1 MATLYFKT
9 SLDPITPTIQLD
21 GIKIDW
27 GSLSAIDGYEL
38 LAETYHIYRTTTSA
52 PPADDTDIAKIN
64 GTQYIDKPPTA
75 GTYYYWIAYVTASDE
90 HIVFCS
96 SAAITYAGVTTL
108 TAPTFGS
115 ILYYDQ
121 TTASWTPGIQTLS
134 NSGLGIRRTNSV
146 APRSAANG
154 ADFNSG
160 TYYLQPTLS
169 YVNSQNATNSIVSRQ
184 YRPGGNVL
192 SIPITNGGSGYS
204 SVPTVTVS
212 LPQSTWG
219 VRATAGCSRIVVNSF
234 TGGSGYTTAPTVTF
248 RGGGA
253 GVGSVYPQTEAVA
266 TITGGVVT
274 AITITTWGYGYS
286 STPTIEISAPPSGGT
301 QATATAVFSATI
313 QAIVIFN
320 RGYGY
325 TSAPTV
331 TLSGGNGTGLV
342 LGTPVIGDM
351 PIGVADGAGYA
362 FSVMD
367 SNATTSNT
375 NNTGT
380 LTFGRFVAHYIYD
393 KTDPTNATKKKHA
406 FIVEMSNDN
415 FTTDI
420 QKVFVVSRDR
430 FIVEAPTKMYEQT
443 IARLAVRANV
453 LGDTCIITDGAFP
466 NRPIFFDGLVW
477 RYFAD
482 NNIVS

>member
-27 GSLSAIDGYEL
+27 GNLSAIDGYEL
-38 LAETYHIYRTTTSA
+38 LAETYHIYRTTTST
-52 PPADDTDIAKIN
+52 PPAVDTDIAKIN
-64 GTQYIDKPPTA
+64 GTQYIDKPPAA
-75 GTYYYWIAYVTASDE
+75 GTYYYWIAYVTANDE
-90 HIVFCS
+90 HIVFCAS
-96 SAAITYAGVTTL
+96 TAIAYAGVTT

-121 TTASWTPGIQTLS
+121 TTASWTPAIQTLS

-146 APRSAANG
+146 APRSAAYG
-154 ADFNSG
+154 ADFTTG
-160 TYYLQPTLS
+160 TSPLQASIYYM
-169 YVNSQNATNSIVSRQ
+169 NSQNATNSLTARQ
-184 YRPGGNVL
+184 YRPTGNVL

-204 SVPTVTVS
+204 TTPTLTVS
-212 LPQSTWG
+212 LPQLAWG
-219 VRATAGCSRIVVNSF
+219 VRATAGCSRIIVNSF
-234 TGGSGYTTAPTVTF
+234 TGGSGYVTAPTVTF

-253 GVGSVYPQTEAVA
+253 GVGSLYPQTEAVA
-266 TITGGVVT
+266 TITGGIVT

-286 STPTIEISAPPSGGT
+286 STPTIEISPPPSGVA
-301 QATATAVFSATI
+301 ATATASFSATI

-351 PIGVADGAGYA
+351 PIGAGDGAAFG

-380 LTFGRFVAHYIYD
+380 LTFGRFAAHYVYD
-393 KTDPTNATKKKHA
+393 KADPTNALKKKHQ
-406 FIVEMSNDN
+406 FVVEMSNDN

-420 QKVFVVSRDR
+420 QKVLVVDR
-430 FIVEAPTKMYEQT
+430 NRLTVDAPSKLYEQT
-443 IARLAVRANV
+443 VAQLNARTSVK
-453 LGDTCIITDGAFP
+453 GDMCIVTDGTYANTPVYYNGTQWKDFLG
-466 NRPIFFDGLVW
+466 NVI
-477 RYFAD
+477 
-482 NNIVS
+482 